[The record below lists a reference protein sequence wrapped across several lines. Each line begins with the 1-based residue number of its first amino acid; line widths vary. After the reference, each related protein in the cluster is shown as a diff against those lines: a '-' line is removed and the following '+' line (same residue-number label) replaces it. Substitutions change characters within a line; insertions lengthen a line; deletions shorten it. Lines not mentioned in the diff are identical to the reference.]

1 MDATILS
8 TRLNRGELAKYVH
21 RPAFKQVQYQSPD
34 YLNQSFSHGCNLP
47 SHNFMALQEVV
58 EGMDIEN
65 DPWVKQ
71 TRARLNRLLPGTAR
85 NNLDQRLSRA
95 LAKEDTSTHRGLR
108 DFRNAAAA
116 ICVEIGPWA
125 ADWYV
130 AKVIEKAK
138 AQGGPFQHVVRRWQD
153 TEKHYLLE
161 ALERVSTS
169 IIPVSYD
176 PADICAGCIDRP
188 NVLIEALMNEKMDFE
203 SNDMEFS
210 GIVFVTRRDVVIAL
224 SEVLQHHPFT
234 KDTFRIGSLLGNSS
248 DSRRTSFLDI
258 TRSIISH
265 GTAETLADF
274 KLGYKN
280 LIISTSVAEEGIDVQ
295 SCCSVIRWDP
305 PQNMISWAQSRGRA
319 RKKKSTFVIMTEI
332 GTDPSVLRWEEL
344 ERKMVELYNDE
355 SRDFQ
360 EEAEEEDSDEEDMVF
375 RVEETG
381 YAFFPVTATQHR
393 AHITY
398 LIVLP

>member
-8 TRLNRGELAKYVH
+8 TRLNREELAKHVH
-21 RPAFKQVQYQSPD
+21 RPVFKQVLYQQPD
-34 YLNQSFSHGCNLP
+34 YFHQSFAPGCKLP
-47 SHNFMALQEVV
+47 SHNFMVLQEVID
-58 EGMDIEN
+58 GMDIEN

-71 TRARLNRLLPGTAR
+71 TRARLARLPPGPHR
-85 NNLDQRLSRA
+85 NTLDQKLSKTV
-95 LAKEDTSTHRGLR
+95 AKGDTSTHRGLR
-108 DFRNAAAA
+108 EFRNAAAA
-116 ICVEIGPWA
+116 ICAEIGPWA

-161 ALERVSTS
+161 AIEKVSNS
-169 IIPVSYD
+169 IIPISYD
-176 PADICAGCIDRP
+176 PDDICAGCNDRL
-188 NVLIEALMNEKMDFE
+188 NVLIGVVVNEKVDFE
-203 SNDMEFS
+203 SADMEFS
-210 GIVFVTRRDVVIAL
+210 GIVFVTRRDVVIAVA
-224 SEVLQHHPFT
+224 EVLQHHPFT
-234 KDTFRIGSLLGNSS
+234 KDTFRIGSLLGDSS

-258 TRSIISH
+258 TRSIH
-265 GTAETLADF
+265 TQGTEETLGDF

-319 RKKKSTFVIMTEI
+319 RKRKSTFVIMAEV
-332 GTDPSVLRWEEL
+332 GSDPSVLRWEEL
-344 ERKMVELYNDE
+344 EKKMVELYNDP

-360 EEAEEEDSDEEDMVF
+360 EEAEDNDDSDGEDVVF
-375 RVEETG
+375 RVEKTG
-381 YAFFPVTATQHR
+381 YVFHLV
-393 AHITY
+393 
-398 LIVLP
+398 

>member
-1 MDATILS
+1 MDATIIS
-8 TRLNRGELAKYVH
+8 TRFNRKELAKYVH
-21 RPAFKQVQYQSPD
+21 RPAFKHVQYQHPD
-34 YLNQSFSHGCNLP
+34 YFNQSFSAGCNLP
-47 SHNFMALQEVV
+47 SHNFMILQEVID
-58 EGMDIEN
+58 GMDIEN
-65 DPWVKQ
+65 DPWIKQ
-71 TRARLNRLLPGTAR
+71 TRARLARLPPGTSKS
-85 NNLDQRLSRA
+85 NLDQKLSKTI
-95 LAKEDTSTHRGLR
+95 AKEDTATHRGLR
-108 DFRNAAAA
+108 EFRNAAAA
-116 ICVEIGPWA
+116 ICAEIGPWA

-161 ALERVSTS
+161 ALEKVSSS

-176 PADICAGCIDRP
+176 PADICAGCVDRP
-188 NVLIEALMNEKMDFE
+188 GVLIEALMNEKMDFE
-203 SNDMEFS
+203 STDMEFS

-224 SEVLQHHPFT
+224 TEVLQHHPFT
-234 KDTFRIGSLLGNSS
+234 KDTFRVGFLLGNSS

-258 TRSIISH
+258 TRSISPQ

-319 RKKKSTFVIMTEI
+319 RKRKSTFIIMTEI
-332 GTDPSVLRWEEL
+332 GMDPSVLRWEEL
-344 ERKMVELYNDE
+344 EKKMVELYNDQ
-355 SRDFQ
+355 SRDFR
-360 EEAEEEDSDEEDMVF
+360 EEVEEEEDSDEEDVVL
-375 RVEETG
+375 RVQKTG
-381 YAFFPVTATQHR
+381 YVL
-393 AHITY
+393 Y
-398 LIVLP
+398 LLTTVQDSLRIQ